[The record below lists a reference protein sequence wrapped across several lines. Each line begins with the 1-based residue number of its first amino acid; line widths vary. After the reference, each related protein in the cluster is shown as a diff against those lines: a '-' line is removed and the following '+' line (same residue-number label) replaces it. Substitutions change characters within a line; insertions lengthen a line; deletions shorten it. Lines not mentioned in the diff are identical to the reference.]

1 MDENN
6 DRSQLKNR
14 YVMGIV
20 SQFVIVTICRGISF
34 FLPLKILKNIQKF
47 IILENTKNSIY
58 SQNNTL

>member
-6 DRSQLKNR
+6 NGGQLKNR
-14 YVMGIV
+14 YVMDIV
-20 SQFVIVTICRGISF
+20 SQFVIVTVCRGISF
-34 FLPLKILKNIQKF
+34 FLPLKFLKNIQKF